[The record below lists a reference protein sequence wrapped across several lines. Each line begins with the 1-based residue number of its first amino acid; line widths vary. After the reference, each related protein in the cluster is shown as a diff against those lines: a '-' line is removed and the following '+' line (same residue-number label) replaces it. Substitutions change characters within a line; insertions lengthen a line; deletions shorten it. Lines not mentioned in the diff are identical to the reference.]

1 MEVIGDLTGN
11 LAALKGCRQFTQ
23 QRARHLRLRERL
35 RPYIRGLM
43 SDAHMGGCPVIRPL
57 FYDFPKDSRAWTV
70 EDAYMFGPDVLV
82 APILFDGQ
90 RAREVYLPAEARWIS
105 HGSGEIFI
113 GGQVVNE
120 PAPIEHLPVFFRE
133 EGSVRL

>member
-1 MEVIGDLTGN
+1 LE
-11 LAALKGCRQFTQ
+11 KY
-23 QRARHLRLRERL
+23 LRLRERL

-43 SDAHMGGCPVIRPL
+43 SDAHIRGCPIMGPL

-90 RAREVYLPAEARWIS
+90 RARDVYLPAEARWVS
-105 HGSGEIFI
+105 HGSGKTIE

-133 EGSVRL
+133 KGSVVLPVAQWLPSSTLSL